1 MKTQQT
7 VIICVTLFLSVVA
20 IVVGDVLIQRNIAMH
35 GAQPDAE
42 AGKNIASTPAERRH
56 FGAETSAF
64 VPGVQR
70 QAGPAHFQPNNAWN
84 RPEERGNIA
93 PTRVASHTN
102 SYQSRSAALTQF
114 QNTLAGLRLAQDVV
128 LNNIANAGTTGFK
141 RSRIRFADLAYKQ
154 VALPGASDAQ
164 GHLSPIGMAA
174 GRGSRVAG
182 TEVDHSEGCL
192 QQTGNT
198 FDIAIVGD
206 GFFQIQGNSETLFS
220 RAGNFTKN
228 SEGQLVLASADRG
241 RLLEPNITVPP
252 DAVDVIITSDG
263 TVSVRQAGSETL
275 NQIGTI
281 QTVRFVNP
289 QGLIQLGNNL
299 YGLTDAS
306 GQPLTGIPG
315 TDGRGEVRSG
325 FLEVSNTNLEAEMFE
340 LRRLESRRRAVFFAM
355 KLLMPAMP
363 GISELGTSPTARDL
377 LAPGVAVD

>member
-1 MKTQQT
+1 M
-7 VIICVTLFLSVVA
+7 L
-20 IVVGDVLIQRNIAMH
+20 
-35 GAQPDAE
+35 
-42 AGKNIASTPAERRH
+42 
-56 FGAETSAF
+56 
-64 VPGVQR
+64 
-70 QAGPAHFQPNNAWN
+70 
-84 RPEERGNIA
+84 
-93 PTRVASHTN
+93 
-102 SYQSRSAALTQF
+102 
-114 QNTLAGLRLAQDVV
+114 
-128 LNNIANAGTTGFK
+128 
-141 RSRIRFADLAYKQ
+141 
-154 VALPGASDAQ
+154 
-164 GHLSPIGMAA
+164 
-174 GRGSRVAG
+174 
-182 TEVDHSEGCL
+182 
-192 QQTGNT
+192 
-198 FDIAIVGD
+198 IAIVGD

-355 KLLMPAMP
+355 KLLMPDMP

-377 LAPGVAVD
+377 LAPGVAVDAPSAN